1 MSAIKIISMPI
12 KILGSVFVLIFVLF
26 FGVYF
31 SLLNGVKLNHL
42 SFSNLE
48 ISQLYLKL
56 DKKFY
61 LSIDS
66 IEDKSLDDGTFD
78 ININEDS
85 VNLAQKIVDEFHFI
99 DIKKIKTRDF
109 DGSLRLDKN
118 SILVFSNIFD
128 LNTSYSFDG
137 PNYNFDVHKFYL
149 KSKNIKAIGKVKS
162 DIKTKNLSGN
172 LNLKFHQLNA
182 NLNFKKQ
189 NNLIAL
195 NAATNKLANLEI
207 LKQFMSID
215 KSLQE
220 WLFVRLKADNF
231 AAKIS
236 CIYDLDKNNVDPQT
250 LKVAGV
256 ANNVK
261 IKFHDELDEVATKT
275 TYVTISNSNLSLK
288 FDKSTFASKNLNNS
302 SVLVENLFHK
312 PKMRINIK
320 NHGPFDSQIIKLLSV
335 YDINVSDIYQTKGN
349 SDTSVD
355 LFFDLYNDSKV
366 VAKATSLIKNAQFN
380 IYGKIV
386 DISNSQFIYDKN
398 VFLKNTDFTFEN
410 AKVKMADFV
419 YDLNS
424 QKINFVAN
432 VNTEKYKNIKIEA
445 IADVLTKEL
454 KGEIV
459 LPKIDFGELLL
470 VDEKKVDF
478 LANLNDGFN
487 AFVKEYNLQI
497 LNKSGKT
504 ELNFLTLKPIA
515 KYSKYAQKFK
525 IDEGNLKISTN
536 DFENFDFDALIR
548 EPDVPFELSYRNRT
562 IDKFNIFGQYKNGIL
577 SLSDKFGLIKFV
589 KDDEMRLDLKNL
601 TITQIDEVD
610 YRKKIKE
617 VKKERSIYEVLS
629 EDLNLPKMKISAINC
644 KFKNFIDTKIDFDIV
659 NIVMDKS
666 NIAIDGDFGISKI
679 NFKKYGDGIYL
690 AGIKVSDKLLNIAMG
705 TNKLS
710 NGYVSFKLSGDSK
723 KLDGFVDMYDMDLIG
738 IPIVSNIKKGSAKV
752 SFDTTKEIV
761 NFDAI
766 KTKGD
771 VVDLEG
777 VCAINLKDKSVKAE
791 LDIIFAR
798 NISTAISY
806 LPIIGYIIFEDDPR
820 IKMQASVSGAIA
832 NPKVETHFVKG
843 TTMGVAS
850 ILERVLMLP
859 IDVVGGVGKAIIVG
873 DK

>member
-31 SLLNGVKLNHL
+31 SLLNGIKLDHL

-99 DIKKIKTRDF
+99 DIKKIKTKDF

-128 LNTSYSFDG
+128 LNTSYGFDG
-137 PNYNFDVHKFYL
+137 PNYYFDVHKFYF
-149 KSKNIKAIGKVKS
+149 KSKNVQVVGKIQS
-162 DIKTKNLSGN
+162 NIKTKNLSGN
-172 LNLKFHQLNA
+172 LNVKFHQLNA

-195 NAATNKLANLEI
+195 NAATNKLSNLEM
-207 LKQFMSID
+207 LKYFMNMD
-215 KSLQE
+215 KSLKE
-220 WLFVRLKADNF
+220 WLFVRLQADDF

-256 ANNVK
+256 ANNAK
-261 IKFHDELDEVATKT
+261 IKFHDELDEVATKN
-275 TYVTISNSNLSLK
+275 TYVTIGNSSLSLK
-288 FDKSTFASKNLNNS
+288 FDKPTFAAKNLSNS
-302 SVLVENLFHK
+302 SVLIENLFDK
-312 PKMRINIK
+312 PKMHINIK
-320 NHGPFDSQIIKLLSV
+320 NNGPFDSQIIKLLSV

-525 IDEGNLKISTN
+525 IDEGTLKISTN
-536 DFENFDFDALIR
+536 DFENFDFDALVR

-562 IDKFNIFGQYKNGIL
+562 IDKFNIFGQYKNGVL

-666 NIAIDGDFGISKI
+666 NIAIDGDFGASKL
-679 NFKKYGDGIYL
+679 NFKKYGEGIYL

-705 TNKLS
+705 TSKLS

-806 LPIIGYIIFEDDPR
+806 LPIIGYIIFGDDPR

-859 IDVVGGVGKAIIVG
+859 IDVVGGVGKVIIG